1 MEGEHSLEVQV
12 ALVIGNVLSCS
23 GVFWWGE
30 GEGMYLNMTAKKGT
44 VFKS

>member
-1 MEGEHSLEVQV
+1 MEGEHSLEVRV
-12 ALVIGNVLSCS
+12 ALVIDNVLSCS
-23 GVFWWGE
+23 GVFWW